1 VLALALV
8 VVVLLALLLPAVRA
22 AREAARR
29 TQAKAAKQAVVPGGE
44 ASSETN
50 GDSIPGWETYTS
62 DAGGYSVFMPRSPI
76 VQTRATPTPAGMTH
90 VVMVVADQGNEGAYC
105 ASHCTLPRIEGDP
118 EQILENGVQGMMRV
132 YNATVSSNRSFTVQG
147 NAAKEVDF
155 NGNHQGK
162 ALTGRVRVVLADK
175 TLYQVFWMGPPGQ
188 KPEQEIRRFFESFKL
203 VQRAAPPTATTTE
216 DSASTTPPS
225 SPTPPTQQK
234 PGELTEAR
242 KKHIYRTLAFQE
254 QAFKVAEQQADTFDS
269 MGQSDAATQIRESLD
284 KQRQSTEERL
294 MRSYQ
299 LTREELLEMKR
310 EGQEKGW

>member
-8 VVVLLALLLPAVRA
+8 VVVLLALLLPAVRG

-44 ASSETN
+44 AGSETN
-50 GDSIPGWETYTS
+50 GDSISGWETYTS
-62 DAGGYSVFMPRSPI
+62 GKGGYSVFMPRSPA
-76 VQTRATPTPAGMTH
+76 VRSQPMAMPGGMAH
-90 VVMVVADQGNEGAYC
+90 VEMALSDLGNEGAFC
-105 ASHCTLPRIEGDP
+105 VSHCPLPRVEGDP
-118 EQILENGVQGMMRV
+118 DQILESGVQGMMRNF
-132 YNATVSSNRSFTVQG
+132 NATVSSNRSFTSEG

-162 ALTGRVRVVLADK
+162 ALTGRVRVVLAGK
-175 TLYQVFWMGPPGQ
+175 TLYQVFWLGPPGQ
-188 KPEQEIRRFFESFKL
+188 KPEQEIRHFFESFKL
-203 VQRAAPPTATTTE
+203 VQRATPPTATPTE

-254 QAFKVAEQQADTFDS
+254 QAFQVAEQQADTFDG
-269 MGQSDAATQIRESLD
+269 MGQSDAATQIRESLE
-284 KQRQSTEERL
+284 KQRRSTEESL
-294 MRSYQ
+294 MRSHQ
-299 LTREELLEMKR
+299 LTREKLLELKR